1 MKRYEIIGTTADAGV
16 IAYGE
21 RLESLFENAARG
33 MFALIF
39 SAEPR
44 SLMAD
49 TADTF
54 TLSALDLEA
63 LLVNFL
69 SELLWRFDTHLL
81 VPTSYRLEIGGAN
94 NAPIPSKPPTGCQ
107 GAAQATLKAKI
118 GFLALSGTGP
128 SPVTDLKAITM
139 HNLAIKSGKDGLSA
153 RIIFDV

>member
-21 RLESLFENAARG
+21 RLESLFENAATG

-49 TADTF
+49 TAETF
-54 TLSALDLEA
+54 TISAIDLEA

-69 SELLWRFDTHLL
+69 SELLWRFDTNLL
-81 VPTSYRLEIGGAN
+81 VPTSYRLEIGGGNTPA
-94 NAPIPSKPPTGCQ
+94 PSKPSTGCQ
-107 GAAQATLKAKI
+107 GAAQATLKAEV
-118 GFLALSGTGP
+118 GFAALSGTGL
-128 SPVTDLKAITM
+128 SPVTDLKAVTM
-139 HNLAIKSGKDGLSA
+139 HNLAIKSGKNVLSA